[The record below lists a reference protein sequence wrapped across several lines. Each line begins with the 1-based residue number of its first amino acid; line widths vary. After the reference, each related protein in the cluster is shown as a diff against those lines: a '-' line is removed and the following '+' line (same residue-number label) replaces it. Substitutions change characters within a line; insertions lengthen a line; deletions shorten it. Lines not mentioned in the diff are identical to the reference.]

1 MAQVQE
7 IDQKT
12 NRTFTYIYRHP
23 NSYEPLAQCYKRE
36 TEADTENAAQAPNA
50 HCVNYFHCDQ
60 IGIPREMTDSEG
72 KLIWRGRYDAWGQ
85 N

>member
-23 NSYEPLAQCYKRE
+23 NSYEPLAQCV
-36 TEADTENAAQAPNA
+36 A
-50 HCVNYFHCDQ
+50 H
-60 IGIPREMTDSEG
+60 
-72 KLIWRGRYDAWGQ
+72 GQ
-85 N
+85 TGQPD